1 MGAIPWWGYLLVW
14 TISFSVY
21 LTIYVFQINQAV
33 IKNKDGY
40 GYKTNFMVIIAFI
53 LMFSFVSIIPV
64 INILCLLDAF
74 TDQSYEAIYAV
85 ISQQTK
91 EKQI

>member
-14 TISFSVY
+14 IISFSVY

-40 GYKTNFMVIIAFI
+40 GYEINFMAIISFI
-53 LMFSFVSIIPV
+53 LVFSILSIIPI
-64 INILCLLDAF
+64 INIICLLQAF
-74 TDQSYEAIYAV
+74 TDGSYEVIYAF

-91 EKQI
+91 EKPF

>member
-1 MGAIPWWGYLLVW
+1 MGTIPWWGYLLVW
-14 TISFSVY
+14 TISFSIY
-21 LTIYVFQINQAV
+21 LTVYVFQINQAV

-40 GYKTNFMVIIAFI
+40 GYKTDFMVIIAFI

-91 EKQI
+91 EKPI

>member
-14 TISFSVY
+14 IISFSVY

-33 IKNKDGY
+33 IENKDGY
-40 GYKTNFMVIIAFI
+40 GYKTDFMVIIAFI

>member
-14 TISFSVY
+14 TISFSIY
-21 LTIYVFQINQAV
+21 LTVYVFQINQAV

-40 GYKTNFMVIIAFI
+40 GYKTDFMVIIAFI

>member
-1 MGAIPWWGYLLVW
+1 MEAIPWWGYLLVW
-14 TISFSVY
+14 TISFSIY
-21 LTIYVFQINQAV
+21 LTVYVFQINQAV

-40 GYKTNFMVIIAFI
+40 GYKTDFMVIIAFI

>member
-14 TISFSVY
+14 IISYSVY
-21 LTIYVFQINQAV
+21 LTIYFCQINQAV

-40 GYKTNFMVIIAFI
+40 GYKTNFIVTIAFI

-91 EKQI
+91 ERQI